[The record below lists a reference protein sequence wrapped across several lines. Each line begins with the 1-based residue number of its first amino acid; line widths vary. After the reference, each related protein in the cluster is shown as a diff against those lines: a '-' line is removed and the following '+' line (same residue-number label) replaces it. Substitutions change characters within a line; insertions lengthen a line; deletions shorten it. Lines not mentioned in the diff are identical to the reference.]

1 MDEVRSVLIIDGNRA
16 DRDLIRQA
24 LPDWEVLEATNGL
37 QGLDLA
43 RAYGNGIDLIIMEL
57 DLTGMDGSWT
67 CLQMRAELPM
77 VCVIPYTS
85 RDADTR
91 LTDALG
97 CARAIVKPASVATIR
112 AQVATVLPW
121 VPDPQTDSNFVR
133 FVREQARREERQARL
148 RMGTTAELVQI
159 AGKDQI
165 VVQGLAHLVTQ
176 VWRGPIASQHAE
188 HDLAAAAAVGLVT
201 VAEMVNDLRRWVQCP
216 LIVAARSTLEGLGA
230 YHTVRQTGGGIVMAN
245 QAIDVVLRELD
256 AALTAAQQGTI
267 FLSPGLAAVV
277 CRTRITP
284 RESEFLLVRCTE
296 DTVEAIAHAM
306 GVDVKTVHQY
316 RRRLREKLGIALS

>member
-43 RAYGNGIDLIIMEL
+43 RAYGNDIDLVLMEL
-57 DLTGMDGSWT
+57 DLTGLDGYST
-67 CLQMRAELPM
+67 CLHVRAELPT
-77 VCVIPYTS
+77 VCVIPYTT
-85 RDADTR
+85 RDVDTR

-112 AQVATVLPW
+112 AQIAAVLPW
-121 VPDPQTDSNFVR
+121 VPEPQADSPVVR
-133 FVREQARREERQARL
+133 VARDQARREERQARL
-148 RMGTTAELVQI
+148 RLQTRAELVQI
-159 AGKDQI
+159 AGHDQI
-165 VVQGLAHLVTQ
+165 VVQGLYHLVTQ
-176 VWRGPIASQHAE
+176 VWRGPIASQHPE
-188 HDLAAAAAVGLVT
+188 HGMAPAGVIGLVT
-201 VAEMVNDLRRWVQCP
+201 VAEMVNDLRRCMPCP
-216 LIVAARSTLEGLGA
+216 LIIAARSTLEGLGV

-245 QAIDVVLRELD
+245 QSIDVVLRELD

-267 FLSPGLAAVV
+267 FLSPELAAVV

-296 DTVEAIAHAM
+296 ETVEAIAHAM